1 MESPHRNPNFTTDRP
16 VAVLMVFL
24 AAVVFGYFSLG
35 QLPVTLMPEMS
46 YPTLTVRTEYPGAAP
61 EEVEND
67 ISRRIEESLG
77 VVSGLNE
84 ISSIS
89 RAGVSDVILEFV
101 WGTSMVDAIQNTLE
115 KLDLVRMPREAE
127 KPLLLHYDPSLDPV
141 MELSLSGSSR
151 SIKYKGDEGLRRLR
165 RIAEL
170 QVKRQIEPVKGVAAA
185 RVRGGLEEE
194 IHVLIDEA
202 KLQRV
207 NLSISQVLSR
217 LRAENIN
224 AAGGRIREGGAEYM
238 IRTINEYQNLEEIAN
253 TIVFRREGR
262 EIRVKD
268 LGQVVYGQRDRE
280 MLTHTDGRESVQI
293 DIYKEADANMV
304 EVAKFVNEL
313 VGEISGSSR
322 STLAGKLRA
331 EEDAYLRVVADRSIF
346 IDNSIKEVRNTA
358 IFGGIL
364 AIIVLLGF
372 LRDIRTTAIIAVS
385 IPISILVTFAPLNIL
400 EVSLNIMSLGG
411 LAMGIGMLVD
421 SSIVVLES
429 IYRCRQE
436 GDSIRAAAIR
446 GTTEVRGAVIASTL
460 TSICVFFPMVFVE
473 GLAGQV
479 FSDLGLT
486 VVTSL
491 IASLIVAVLFIP
503 MLASRSGFKLQ
514 AGVGMVSHK
523 LGSIEGR
530 ISLSTFWLRIILPL
544 VILLVA
550 MTGIVLG
557 YSMWMVSAV
566 DDPRFEEK
574 ISYKDLA
581 YTTLKVWT
589 VTCAWPFLIA
599 LIKRLHDQGISAWR
613 LLTVFPVFQ
622 SLILSGNPNDNR
634 FGPKADD
641 SQSLAKLWGSFHSF
655 KESTARQPIA
665 AIYFALRLSISF
677 VLELIGLSFLWSI
690 RTIGA
695 TCFFIY
701 RIFVKL
707 GSLFTQVLG
716 KSLGTSTNSEETIDT
731 RTRLYSKLI
740 RWALSSP
747 ATMAVLT
754 ASCFALTYWVGSK
767 LETEL
772 LPEVHQSEF
781 TFEVALPVG
790 TPLDQTV
797 SILDDVEQAILKDK
811 EIKSKIESIG
821 KAAADLSKTDPKEAE
836 AARLNIEK
844 LLLEFSNITKGME
857 LEMPSKEEVIETL
870 KSGDSESIFS
880 SKFTDKTWERIA
892 DLGKIDTLLVMYGF
906 DTTNMKRSDEGEHS
920 TRFKVL
926 LKPSDNPKKTEEEVI
941 ARLRSMFEEVPDITT
956 RVTRPVLFSSKKPVV
971 IQINGEELPELKKY
985 SDEATAL
992 LSKESDLADVEPT
1005 LRSGAPEVQITY
1017 DRQQIIRHDLN
1028 LNSVANQVRDMV
1040 KGSEATRL
1048 NRRDRRVPIVV
1059 RLAEKDRAQVADVG
1073 KLTIN
1078 PGGETPIPLNSIAK
1092 LTVGEGPSE
1101 IRRIDGKRVALVQAN
1116 IGDRSLGSAV
1126 ETANRT
1132 LLQKIEWPGYMD
1144 FFITGQNKE
1153 WERSRSSL
1161 FLALG
1166 LSLFL
1171 VYVIMASQFESMIQP
1186 LIIMFTIPM
1195 AFVGTVLG
1203 LKTLGINL
1211 SVVVFLGMIMLAG
1224 IVVNNA
1230 IVLVDYANK
1239 LRSRGLALKEAIVQA
1254 GCVRLRPI
1262 LMTTATTVLGLLPMA
1277 LGLGDGA
1284 EIRTPMAIAV
1294 ISGLL
1299 TSTFLTL
1306 LVIPTIYYLFGL
1318 AGELLFQVKEE

>member
-24 AAVVFGYFSLG
+24 AAIVFGFFSLK

-67 ISRRIEESLG
+67 ISRRIEEALG
-77 VVSGLNE
+77 VVGGLNE

-115 KLDLVRMPREAE
+115 KLDLVRLPREAE

-170 QVKRQIEPVKGVAAA
+170 QVKRQIEPIKGVAAA

-207 NLSISQVLSR
+207 SLSISQVISR

-224 AAGGRIREGGAEYM
+224 AAGGRIQEGGAEYM
-238 IRTINEYQNLEEIAN
+238 IRTINEYQSLEEIAD
-253 TIVFRREGR
+253 TIVFRRDGR

-268 LGQVVYGQRDRE
+268 LGQVVHGQRDRE
-280 MLTHTDGRESVQI
+280 MMTKTDGSESVQI
-293 DIYKEADANMV
+293 DIYKEADANMI
-304 EVAKFVNEL
+304 EVAAKVTEL
-313 VGEISGSSR
+313 VGKSSGSSR

-331 EEDAYLRVVADRSIF
+331 EEDAYLSVVADRSIF
-346 IDNSIKEVRNTA
+346 IDNSISEVKWTA
-358 IFGGIL
+358 FIGGML
-364 AIIVLLGF
+364 AILILLLF
-372 LRDIRTTAIIAVS
+372 LRDLRTTAIIALS
-385 IPISILVTFAPLNIL
+385 IPISIFITFAPLNIL
-400 EVSLNIMSLGG
+400 NVTLNIMSLGG

-429 IYRCRQE
+429 IYRCREE
-436 GDSIRAAAIR
+436 GDSIRSAAIR
-446 GTTEVRGAVIASTL
+446 GTKEVRGAVIASTL

-503 MLASRSGFKLQ
+503 MLASRTGFQLKSD
-514 AGVGMVSHK
+514 AGMVSHFF
-523 LGSIEGR
+523 GSINGR
-530 ISLSTFWLRIILPL
+530 MSLSSYWLRFVLPA
-544 VILLVA
+544 VVLLAV
-550 MTGIVLG
+550 MEVVVLG
-557 YSMWMVSAV
+557 YTWWMVSAV
-566 DDPRFEEK
+566 DDPKFEEE
-574 ISYKDLA
+574 IVYPAVAMSVFG
-581 YTTLKVWT
+581 VWQM
-589 VTCAWPFLIA
+589 VCMIPSLIA
-599 LIKRLHDQGISAWR
+599 LAKRLHDLGRTAWWLFAAAASPVVAMIVFVVAAVALGQNFNPGSFSLFGASGLLMLVSWAPAG
-613 LLTVFPVFQ
+613 LLTLLCSVVPG
-622 SLILSGNPNDNR
+622 SKNENR
-634 FGPKADD
+634 FGQADHEG
-641 SQSLAKLWGSFHSF
+641 QTLAKLWGSFRVF
-655 KESTARQPIA
+655 GESRQRNERVFWIA
-665 AIYFALRLSISF
+665 IPYFVLRLAISF
-677 VLELIGLSFLWSI
+677 LLEMIGLSLVWVI
-690 RTIGA
+690 RAVAFVALTVYRGIMKIGSLIGA
-695 TCFFIY
+695 VFSKVFGERSDDSDEVAGKGLY
-701 RIFVKL
+701 R
-707 GSLFTQVLG
+707 
-716 KSLGTSTNSEETIDT
+716 
-731 RTRLYSKLI
+731 RLI
-740 RWALSSP
+740 RWALASP
-747 ATMAVLT
+747 LAMIVL
-754 ASCFALTYWVGSK
+754 AAACFWVTYSVGRQ

-781 TFEVALPVG
+781 TFEVSLPVG
-790 TPLDQTV
+790 TPLDETV
-797 SILDDVEQAILKDK
+797 KLLGDVEQKILDSKKAKD
-811 EIKSKIESIG
+811 S
-821 KAAADLSKTDPKEAE
+821 
-836 AARLNIEK
+836 
-844 LLLEFSNITKGME
+844 
-857 LEMPSKEEVIETL
+857 
-870 KSGDSESIFS
+870 
-880 SKFTDKTWERIA
+880 
-892 DLGKIDTLLVMYGF
+892 KIDTLLVMYGF
-906 DTTNMKRSDEGEHS
+906 DTSNMKRSDEGEHS
-920 TRFKVL
+920 ARFKVL
-926 LKPSDNPKKTEEEVI
+926 LKKTNNPHKTEEEVI
-941 ARLRSMFEEVPDITT
+941 AQLREMFDDVPDVTT

-971 IQINGEELPELKKY
+971 IQINGEELPELKEY
-985 SDEATAL
+985 SDQATAL
-992 LSKESDLADVEPT
+992 LSKEAELADVEPT

-1017 DRQQIIRHDLN
+1017 DRQQIIRHGLN
-1028 LNSVANQVRDMV
+1028 INSIAEQVRDMV

-1059 RLAEKDRAQVADVG
+1059 RLAEDDREQVADVG
-1073 KLTIN
+1073 QLTVN
-1078 PGGETPIPLNSIAK
+1078 PGDDTPIPLNSIAE
-1092 LTVGEGPSE
+1092 LSVGEGPSE

-1116 IGDRSLGSAV
+1116 IGSGSLGSAV
-1126 ETANRT
+1126 ETAQQV
-1132 LLQKIEWPGYMD
+1132 LGGEIDWPGYMD
-1144 FFITGQNKE
+1144 FIITGQNKE
-1153 WERSRSSL
+1153 WERSSTSL
-1161 FLALG
+1161 YLALG

-1171 VYVIMASQFESMIQP
+1171 VYVIMASQFESLVQP
-1186 LIIMFTIPM
+1186 FIIMFTIPM

-1203 LKTLGINL
+1203 LEFFGINL

-1230 IVLVDYANK
+1230 IVLVDYTNT
-1239 LRSRGLALKEAIVQA
+1239 LRNRGMALKEAIVQA

-1284 EIRTPMAIAV
+1284 EIRKPMAVAV
-1294 ISGLL
+1294 ICGLL
-1299 TSTFLTL
+1299 TSTVLTL

-1318 AGELLFQVKEE
+1318 VGERYFKPVEEG

>member
-1 MESPHRNPNFTTDRP
+1 MESQHRNPNFTTDRP

-24 AAVVFGYFSLG
+24 ASVVFGYFSLG

-67 ISRRIEESLG
+67 ISRRIEEALG
-77 VVSGLNE
+77 VVGGLNE

-170 QVKRQIEPVKGVAAA
+170 QVKRAIEPITGVAAA

-207 NLSISQVLSR
+207 NLSISQILNR

-280 MLTHTDGRESVQI
+280 MLTHTNGEVSVQI
-293 DIYKEADANMV
+293 DIYKEADANMIA
-304 EVAKFVNEL
+304 VAKRVRAL
-313 VGEISGSSR
+313 IGEPTMKDDSESSGISAGGRGGPGRRSSR
-322 STLAGKLRA
+322 SSSYRREQFLAMFRGPTLAGKLNA
-331 EEDAYLRVVADRSIF
+331 EEQAKLRVVADRSIF
-346 IDNSIKEVRNTA
+346 IDNSIQEVVKTA
-358 IFGGIL
+358 ILGGIL
-364 AIIVLLGF
+364 AVIVLLLF
-372 LRDIRTTAIIAVS
+372 LRDIRTTSIIAVS

-400 EVSLNIMSLGG
+400 QVSLNIMSLGG

-429 IYRCRQE
+429 IYRCREE
-436 GDSIRAAAIR
+436 GDTTRSAAIR
-446 GTTEVRGAVIASTL
+446 GTKEVRGAVIASTL

-491 IASLIVAVLFIP
+491 IAALIVAVLFIP
-503 MLASRSGFKLQ
+503 MLASRTGFRLQ
-514 AGVGMVSHK
+514 AGIGMVSHG
-523 LGSIEGR
+523 LGSLEGR
-530 ISLSTFWLRIILPL
+530 ISLSTLWLRILLPMG
-544 VILLVA
+544 VLLVL
-550 MTGIVLG
+550 MVGMVLG
-557 YSMWMVSAV
+557 YTYWMMQDV
-566 DDPRFEEK
+566 DDLQIDENVA
-574 ISYKDLA
+574 YGALA
-581 YTTLKVWT
+581 GTVFTVW
-589 VTCAWPFLIA
+589 VAACAWPLFIA
-599 LIKRLHDQGISAWR
+599 LAKRLHDRGKSAWW
-613 LLTVFPVFQ
+613 LLAVFPLFE
-622 SLILSGNPNDNR
+622 SLFLPGDPGDNR
-634 FGPKADD
+634 FGPSAPD
-641 SQSLAKLWGSFHSF
+641 SQRLAKLWGAFRAF
-655 KESTARQPIA
+655 DESRKRSGQTFLFTAP
-665 AIYFALRLSISF
+665 YFALRLAISF
-677 VLELIGLSFLWSI
+677 LLEVIGLSLVWSI
-690 RTIGA
+690 RTIAFILLG
-695 TCFFIY
+695 IY
-701 RIFVKL
+701 RAILRVGRWL
-707 GSLFTQVLG
+707 GMLLSRLIPSKG
-716 KSLGTSTNSEETIDT
+716 DETEMDIN
-731 RTRLYSKLI
+731 RGFYPRLI
-740 RWALSSP
+740 RWALASP
-747 ATMAVLT
+747 GMMLALIVGCFGLT
-754 ASCFALTYWVGSK
+754 WWVGK
-767 LETEL
+767 QLETEL

-781 TFEVALPVG
+781 TFEVSLPVG
-790 TPLDQTV
+790 TPLGQTV
-797 SILDDVEQAILKDK
+797 SILDDVETTILKIR
-811 EIKSKIESIG
+811 E
-821 KAAADLSKTDPKEAE
+821 
-836 AARLNIEK
+836 
-844 LLLEFSNITKGME
+844 E
-857 LEMPSKEEVIETL
+857 L
-870 KSGDSESIFS
+870 G
-880 SKFTDKTWERIA
+880 
-892 DLGKIDTLLVMYGF
+892 IDTLLVMYGF

-920 TRFKVL
+920 ARFKVL
-926 LKPSDNPKKTEEEVI
+926 LEPTDNPEQAEKEVI
-941 ARLRSMFEEVPDITT
+941 ARLRDMFEEVPDVTT

-971 IQINGEELPELKKY
+971 IQINGDDLPELKRY

-992 LSKESDLADVEPT
+992 LSREPALADVEPT

-1017 DRQQIIRHDLN
+1017 DRQQIIRHGLN
-1028 LNSVANQVRDMV
+1028 LSTVANQVRDMV
-1040 KGSEATRL
+1040 KGAEATRF

-1059 RLAEKDRAQVADVG
+1059 RLAESDREQVADVG

-1078 PGGETPIPLNSIAK
+1078 PGGDTPIPLNSIAK

-1116 IGDRSLGSAV
+1116 IGAGSLGSAV
-1126 ETANRT
+1126 EVAKRT
-1132 LLQKIEWPGYMD
+1132 LGQGIDWPGYMD
-1144 FFITGQNKE
+1144 FFITGQNEE
-1153 WERSRSSL
+1153 WERSRTSL
-1161 FLALG
+1161 YLALG

-1171 VYVIMASQFESMIQP
+1171 VYVIMASQFESLVQP
-1186 LIIMFTIPM
+1186 FIIMFTIPM

-1203 LKTLGINL
+1203 LKWLGINL

-1230 IVLVDYANK
+1230 IVLVDYANT
-1239 LRSRGLALKEAIVQA
+1239 LRGRGLALKEAIVQA
-1254 GCVRLRPI
+1254 GCIRLRPI

-1294 ISGLL
+1294 ICGLL

-1306 LVIPTIYYLFGL
+1306 MVIPTIYYLFGL
-1318 AGELLFQVKEE
+1318 AGERLFQAKPE

>member
-1 MESPHRNPNFTTDRP
+1 MESSHRNPNFTTDRP

-67 ISRRIEESLG
+67 ISRRIEEALG
-77 VVSGLNE
+77 VVGGLNE

-101 WGTSMVDAIQNTLE
+101 WGTSMGDAIQNTLE
-115 KLDLVRMPREAE
+115 KLDLVYMPREAE

-141 MELSLSGSSR
+141 MELSLSGSSQ

-170 QVKRQIEPVKGVAAA
+170 QVKRQIEPIKGVAAA

-207 NLSISQVLSR
+207 NLSISQVISR

-358 IFGGIL
+358 IFGGVL
-364 AIIVLLGF
+364 AIMVLLGF

-503 MLASRSGFKLQ
+503 MLASRAGLKLQ
-514 AGVGMVSHK
+514 AGVGMVSHA

-530 ISLSTFWLRIILPL
+530 ISLSTLWLRVILPL
-544 VILLVA
+544 VILLVV
-550 MTGIVLG
+550 MIGLVLG
-557 YSMWMVSAV
+557 YSWWMVSAV
-566 DDPRFEEK
+566 EDPRFEAE

-581 YTTLKVWT
+581 YTTFKVWLI
-589 VTCAWPFLIA
+589 VCAWPFLIA
-599 LIKRLHDQGISAWR
+599 LIKGFHGRDDAGDKGFGKSTHD
-613 LLTVFPVFQ
+613 
-622 SLILSGNPNDNR
+622 D
-634 FGPKADD
+634 
-641 SQSLAKLWGSFHSF
+641 QSLAKLWGSFRAF
-655 KESTARQPIA
+655 NESVARNQGIFFFQWIA
-665 AIYFALRLSISF
+665 TVYFALRLAISF
-677 VLELIGLSFLWSI
+677 MLELIGLSFLWSI
-690 RTIGA
+690 RVIAAICLFTYR
-695 TCFFIY
+695 FFLN
-701 RIFVKL
+701 RIQWL
-707 GSLFTQVLG
+707 GSLFTLVFG
-716 KSLGTSTNSEETIDT
+716 KSLGASKTGGETIDT
-731 RTRLYSKLI
+731 HTGLYSKLI
-740 RWALSSP
+740 RWALASP
-747 ATMAVLT
+747 TTMIVLT
-754 ASCFALTYWVGSK
+754 ASCFALTYWVGRQ

-797 SILDDVEQAILKDK
+797 SILDGVEQAILKDK
-811 EIKSKIESIG
+811 EIKSKIEAIE
-821 KAAADLSKTDPKEAE
+821 KAKEDLSSTASKTEKEA
-836 AARLNIEK
+836 RLKLEK
-844 LLLEFSNITKGME
+844 LLSEFSTITQEMG
-857 LEMPSKEEVIETL
+857 LNMPSQEEVIQSLTSVDTEL
-870 KSGDSESIFS
+870 FFSE
-880 SKFTDKTWERIA
+880 KFTKKDWERIT

-926 LKPSDNPKKTEEEVI
+926 LKPSQNPKQTEEEVI
-941 ARLRSMFEEVPDITT
+941 DRLRSMFQEVPDITT

-971 IQINGEELPELKKY
+971 VQINGEELPELKRY

-992 LSKESDLADVEPT
+992 LSEHSDLADVEPT

-1017 DRQQIIRHDLN
+1017 DRQQIIRHGLN

-1040 KGSEATRL
+1040 KGSEATRF

-1059 RLAEKDRAQVADVG
+1059 RLAEKDREQVADVG

-1078 PGGETPIPLNSIAK
+1078 PGGDTPIPLNSIAK

-1126 ETANRT
+1126 ETADRI
-1132 LLQKIEWPGYMD
+1132 LGQEIDWPGYMD

-1161 FLALG
+1161 YLALG

-1171 VYVIMASQFESMIQP
+1171 VYVIMASQFESMVQP

-1203 LKTLGINL
+1203 LKILGINL

-1230 IVLVDYANK
+1230 IVLVDYANT

-1254 GCVRLRPI
+1254 GCIRLRPI

-1277 LGLGDGA
+1277 IGLGDGA
-1284 EIRTPMAIAV
+1284 EIRTPMAVAV
-1294 ISGLL
+1294 ICGLL

-1318 AGELLFQVKEE
+1318 AGERLFKVKEE

>member
-1 MESPHRNPNFTTDRP
+1 MESPNRTPNFTTDRP
-16 VAVLMVFL
+16 VAVLMVFP
-24 AAVVFGYFSLG
+24 AAVVFGYFSYN

-67 ISRRIEESLG
+67 ISRRIEEALG
-77 VVSGLNE
+77 VVGGLNE

-101 WGTSMVDAIQNTLE
+101 WGTSMGDAIQNTLE

-141 MELSLSGSSR
+141 MELSLSGSSK
-151 SIKYKGDEGLRRLR
+151 SIKYQGDEGLRRLR

-170 QVKRQIEPVKGVAAA
+170 QVKRRLEPIKGVAAA

-238 IRTINEYQNLEEIAN
+238 IRTVNEYQNLDEIAD
-253 TIVFRREGR
+253 TIVFRRDGR

-268 LGQVVYGQRDRE
+268 LGQVVYGQQDRE
-280 MLTHTDGRESVQI
+280 MMTKTDGNESVQI
-293 DIYKEADANMV
+293 DIYKEADANMIQ
-304 EVAKFVNEL
+304 VAEDVKKL
-313 VGEISGSSR
+313 VGETSGSVR

-346 IDNSIKEVRNTA
+346 IDNSITEVKQTA
-358 IFGGIL
+358 YMGGML
-364 AIIVLLGF
+364 AIIVLLLF
-372 LRDIRTTAIIAVS
+372 LRDLRTTAIIALS

-400 EVSLNIMSLGG
+400 DVSLNIMSLGG

-429 IYRCRQE
+429 IYRCREE
-436 GDSIRAAAIR
+436 GDSIRNAAIR
-446 GTTEVRGAVIASTL
+446 GTKEVRGAVIASTL

-503 MLASRSGFKLQ
+503 MLASRSGFQLKSG
-514 AGVGMVSHK
+514 AGMGSHFF
-523 LGSIEGR
+523 GSIEGR
-530 ISLSTFWLRIILPL
+530 LSMSSFWLGLILPA
-544 VILLVA
+544 VVLLGA
-550 MTGIVLG
+550 MIGLAEG
-557 YSMWMVSAV
+557 YAAWMISAV
-566 DDPRFEEK
+566 DDPRFEKE
-574 ISYKDLA
+574 ISD
-581 YTTLKVWT
+581 TS
-589 VTCAWPFLIA
+589 VTYSVLRIWAFVCAIPLIIA
-599 LIKRLHDQGISAWR
+599 LAKRLHDVGMSAWW
-613 LLTVFPVFQ
+613 
-622 SLILSGNPNDNR
+622 LITIVVPLFVLFIRGDGANNR
-634 FGPKADD
+634 YGESSSNARM
-641 SQSLAKLWGSFHSF
+641 LAKLWGAFSAFGKSYSGVRLF
-655 KESTARQPIA
+655 ISKQTIFSLKEILWVSTSL
-665 AIYFALRLSISF
+665 YFVLRLAISF
-677 VLELIGLSFLWSI
+677 LLELLGLSLVWLIRAVAFIVMVIYSRITIIGSI
-690 RTIGA
+690 IGVY
-695 TCFFIY
+695 IPN
-701 RIFVKL
+701 K
-707 GSLFTQVLG
+707 GS
-716 KSLGTSTNSEETIDT
+716 N
-731 RTRLYSKLI
+731 YSKGSSDTGQGIYHSLI
-740 RWALSSP
+740 RWAINSP
-747 ATMAVLT
+747 ASMIAL
-754 ASCFALTYWVGSK
+754 AIACFFITYSVGRQ

-797 SILDDVEQAILKDK
+797 KILGQVEKKIL
-811 EIKSKIESIG
+811 ESK
-821 KAAADLSKTDPKEAE
+821 K
-836 AARLNIEK
+836 N
-844 LLLEFSNITKGME
+844 
-857 LEMPSKEEVIETL
+857 
-870 KSGDSESIFS
+870 GDS
-880 SKFTDKTWERIA
+880 
-892 DLGKIDTLLVMYGF
+892 KIDTLLVMYGF
-906 DTTNMKRSDEGEHS
+906 DTSNMKRSDEGEHS
-920 TRFKVL
+920 ARFKVL
-926 LKPSDNPKKTEEEVI
+926 LKETKTPYETEELVI
-941 ARLRSMFEEVPDITT
+941 AKLRELFDDVPDITT

-971 IQINGEELPELKKY
+971 IQINGEELSELKEY
-985 SDEATAL
+985 SDQSTAL
-992 LSKESDLADVEPT
+992 LSKESELTDVEPT

-1017 DRQQIIRHDLN
+1017 DRQQIIRHGLN
-1028 LNSVANQVRDMV
+1028 INSIANQVRDMV

-1059 RLAEKDRAQVADVG
+1059 RLSKQDRGQVADVG
-1073 KLTIN
+1073 QLTVN
-1078 PGGETPIPLNSIAK
+1078 PSGDTPIPLNAVAE
-1092 LTVGEGPSE
+1092 LNVGEGPSE

-1116 IGDRSLGSAV
+1116 IGEGSLGAAV
-1126 ETANRT
+1126 ETAKRV
-1132 LLQKIEWPGYMD
+1132 LMEKVDWPGYMD

-1153 WERSRSSL
+1153 WERSRTSL
-1161 FLALG
+1161 YLALG

-1171 VYVIMASQFESMIQP
+1171 VYVIMASQFESLTQP

-1203 LKTLGINL
+1203 LEILGINL

-1230 IVLVDYANK
+1230 IVLVDYANT
-1239 LRSRGLALKEAIVQA
+1239 LRGRGIPLKDAIIQA

-1277 LGLGDGA
+1277 IGLGDGA
-1284 EIRTPMAIAV
+1284 EIRTPMAVAV

-1299 TSTFLTL
+1299 TSTILTL
-1306 LVIPTIYYLFGL
+1306 LVIPTIYYLFAL
-1318 AGELLFQVKEE
+1318 VGERFFQSVEE